1 MTQTLA
7 TDAPSSTTPA
17 SALAAS
23 RPDARQGTAYPVIAA
38 ISFAHL
44 LNDMMQSVL
53 LATYPMLK
61 LGLHLSF
68 GQIGLITLAYQIT
81 ASLLQP
87 AIGLYTDRRPQ
98 PYSLPVGMLFTLVGL
113 LSLSQA
119 ASFGAVLVSAM
130 LIGMGSSVFHPES
143 SRVARMAAG
152 QQPGFA
158 QSLFQIGGNMGSA
171 IGPLLAA
178 LIIAPRGQG
187 SAAWFSLFAL
197 VGVVVLSWVG
207 RWASQHTASFRKRMQ
222 AHTGNG
228 LSRRQIGWSLAI
240 LGLLI
245 FSKFFYM
252 ASLSS
257 YYTFYLMDKFGLSM
271 SQAQVYLFVFLFAVA
286 AGTVAGGP
294 IGDRIGRKRVIW
306 VSILGVAPFTLA
318 LPHVGLFWT
327 GVLSVVI
334 GLILASAFS
343 AILVY
348 AQELV
353 PNKVGAISGLFFGFA
368 FGMGGIGAA
377 LLGQLADATSIET
390 VYQVCAFLPL
400 IGLLT
405 AFLPTIKAGG
415 AAR

>member
-1 MTQTLA
+1 MAQTLTA
-7 TDAPSSTTPA
+7 APQPSARPA
-17 SALAAS
+17 SDALH
-23 RPDARQGTAYPVIAA
+23 GTTYPVIAA
-38 ISFAHL
+38 ISFSHL

-53 LATYPMLK
+53 IAIYPMLK
-61 LGLHLSF
+61 SGMHLSF
-68 GQIGLITLAYQIT
+68 GQIGMITFAYQLT

-87 AIGLYTDRRPQ
+87 VIGLYTDRRPQ
-98 PYSLPVGMLFTLVGL
+98 PYSLPVGMLFTMVGL

-152 QQPGFA
+152 GQPGLA
-158 QSLFQIGGNMGSA
+158 QSLFQIGGNLGSA

-178 LIIAPRGQG
+178 LIVVPRGQG

-197 VGVVVLSWVG
+197 IGVVVLSFVG
-207 RWASQHTASFRKRMQ
+207 RWSSQHMATFRKHMQ
-222 AHTGNG
+222 AHAGNG
-228 LSRRQIGWSLAI
+228 LTRRQIGWSLAI
-240 LGLLI
+240 LGMLI

-257 YYTFYLMDKFGLSM
+257 YYTFYLMEKFGLTL
-271 SQAQVYLFVFLFAVA
+271 QHAQIYLFVFLFAVA

-306 VSILGVAPFTLA
+306 GSILGVAPFTLM

-327 GVLSVVI
+327 GILSAVI

-353 PNKVGAISGLFFGFA
+353 PGKVGAISGLFFGFA
-368 FGMGGIGAA
+368 FGMAGIGAA

-405 AFLPTIKAGG
+405 AFLPTIKKG
-415 AAR
+415 